1 MDSENVMAVNPIE
14 EPNLMSD
21 QKLKSILEAILFAA
35 SEPISM
41 KQFQDAMP
49 GLDKRAIRQGLAELS
64 DDYQEMDRSFH
75 LVEIANGYQ
84 ICSRPEYSEWIQK
97 FYTRQVRVT
106 LSPSALETLAIV
118 AYKQPVT
125 RADVAAIR
133 GVNSDSVL
141 NSLVEKGL
149 VRIAGRKEGRS
160 LLFTT
165 TNDFLQQFGLK
176 DASELPSLDEI
187 DELLSTP
194 NGSDPTESL
203 LPDMMEVPDMME
215 EGAEQ

>member
-1 MDSENVMAVNPIE
+1 MDSEYVTVVNPVDD
-14 EPNLMSD
+14 PTSMSE
-21 QKLKSILEAILFAA
+21 QTLKSVVEAILFAA
-35 SEPISM
+35 SEPISV
-41 KQFQDAMP
+41 KQFQAVLL
-49 GLDKRAIRQGLAELS
+49 GLDARTLRKVLDALRE
-64 DDYQEMDRSFH
+64 DYQEIGRSFH

-84 ICSRPEYSEWIQK
+84 ICTRPQYSAWIQK
-97 FYTRQVRVT
+97 FYTQQVRVT

-149 VRIAGRKEGRS
+149 VSIAGRKAGRS
-160 LLFTT
+160 LLFSTT
-165 TNDFLQQFGLK
+165 DAFLQQFGLK

-187 DELLSTP
+187 DELLSAT
-194 NGSDPTESL
+194 NGSESPQEP
-203 LPDMMEVPDMME
+203 LPAVME
-215 EGAEQ
+215 ESTA

>member
-1 MDSENVMAVNPIE
+1 MDFENVTVVSPIKE
-14 EPNLMSD
+14 IDPMSE
-21 QKLKSILEAILFAA
+21 QTLKPILEAILFAA
-35 SEPISM
+35 SEPISLQ
-41 KQFQDAMP
+41 QFQDALP
-49 GLDKRAIRQGLAELS
+49 GIDKRALRKSLAELR
-64 DDYQEMDRSFH
+64 DTYQTMNHSFH

-84 ICSRPEYSEWIQK
+84 MCTRPEYSEWIQK

-118 AYKQPVT
+118 AYKQPIT

-160 LLFTT
+160 LLFSTT
-165 TNDFLQQFGLK
+165 DDFLQQFGLK
-176 DASELPSLDEI
+176 DASDLPSLDEI
-187 DELLSTP
+187 DELLGTS
-194 NGSDPTESL
+194 NGSAPDQNL
-203 LPDMMEVPDMME
+203 LPEMME
-215 EGAEQ
+215 EGRKE

>member
-1 MDSENVMAVNPIE
+1 MDSENVTTVNPIE
-14 EPNLMSD
+14 EVYLTSV

-35 SEPISM
+35 SEPISLE
-41 KQFQDAMP
+41 QFQDTLP
-49 GLDKRAIRQGLAELS
+49 DLDKRAIRRGLAELRE
-64 DDYQEMDRSFH
+64 DYQEMDRSFH

-84 ICSRPEYSEWIQK
+84 ICTRPEYSEWIQK
-97 FYTRQVRVT
+97 FYTQQVRVT

-141 NSLVEKGL
+141 NSLLEKGL
-149 VRIAGRKEGRS
+149 VRIAGRKAGRS
-160 LLFTT
+160 LLFSTT
-165 TNDFLQQFGLK
+165 DAFLQQFGLK

-187 DELLSTP
+187 DELLNTP
-194 NGSDPTESL
+194 NGSDPAQNP
-203 LPDMMEVPDMME
+203 LPEMME
-215 EGAEQ
+215 EVAEQ

>member
-1 MDSENVMAVNPIE
+1 MDSDHLTAVVSIE
-14 EPNLMSD
+14 EVDIISE

-35 SEPISM
+35 SEPISIE
-41 KQFQDAMP
+41 QFQDALP
-49 GLDKRAIRQGLAELS
+49 EVGKRAIRKALTALQ
-64 DDYQEMDRSFH
+64 DDYQEIDRSFH

-84 ICSRPEYSEWIQK
+84 VCTRPEYSEWIQK

-118 AYKQPVT
+118 AYKQPIT

-141 NSLVEKGL
+141 NSLVEKRL
-149 VRIAGRKEGRS
+149 VRITGRKEGRA
-160 LLFTT
+160 LLFSTT
-165 TNDFLQQFGLK
+165 DEFLQQFGLK
-176 DASELPSLDEI
+176 DASDLPSLDEI
-187 DELLSTP
+187 DELLTTP
-194 NGSDPTESL
+194 NGSESAQNL
-203 LPDMMEVPDMME
+203 LPEMME

>member
-1 MDSENVMAVNPIE
+1 MDSEYVTVVNPVDD
-14 EPNLMSD
+14 PAAMSE
-21 QKLKSILEAILFAA
+21 QTLKSVVEAILFAA
-35 SEPISM
+35 SEPISV
-41 KQFQDAMP
+41 KQFQAVLL
-49 GLDKRAIRQGLAELS
+49 GLDARTLRKVLDALRE
-64 DDYQEMDRSFH
+64 DYQEIGRSFH

-84 ICSRPEYSEWIQK
+84 ICTRPQYSAWIQK
-97 FYTRQVRVT
+97 FYTQQVRVT

-149 VRIAGRKEGRS
+149 VSIVGRKAGRS
-160 LLFTT
+160 LLFSTT
-165 TNDFLQQFGLK
+165 DAFLQQFGLK

-187 DELLSTP
+187 DELLSAT
-194 NGSDPTESL
+194 NGSES
-203 LPDMMEVPDMME
+203 PQEPRPAVME
-215 EGAEQ
+215 ESTA

>member
-1 MDSENVMAVNPIE
+1 MFMDSDHLTTVVSIE
-14 EPNLMSD
+14 EVDLMSE

-41 KQFQDAMP
+41 EQFQDALP
-49 GLDKRAIRQGLAELS
+49 EVGKRAIRKALTALQDE
-64 DDYQEMDRSFH
+64 YQEMDRSFH

-118 AYKQPVT
+118 AYKQPIT

-141 NSLVEKGL
+141 NSLVEKRL
-149 VRIAGRKEGRS
+149 VRITGRKEGRA
-160 LLFTT
+160 LLFSTT
-165 TNDFLQQFGLK
+165 DDFLQQFGLK
-176 DASELPSLDEI
+176 DASDLPSLDEI
-187 DELLSTP
+187 DELLTTP
-194 NGSDPTESL
+194 NGSESAQNL
-203 LPDMMEVPDMME
+203 LPEMME
-215 EGAEQ
+215 EGTEQ